1 MANSAI
7 SPSTTPTLRE
17 IRKAGPSSSFGNP
30 IVPRRPSTYQQME
43 VSAVSFVV
51 HSFHTP
57 WLHIPCGC
65 NIAGHVPGDDAG
77 PAGGQDAAH
86 QQSLAAMA
94 GHYQRQIA
102 DLAGF
107 VKSKFPDEQ
116 ELPPSLFAA
125 PPLPV
130 PPPVHT
136 PVSILPFA
144 LACAA
149 IL

>member
-1 MANSAI
+1 MMLAQLA
-7 SPSTTPTLRE
+7 
-17 IRKAGPSSSFGNP
+17 A
-30 IVPRRPSTYQQME
+30 
-43 VSAVSFVV
+43 
-51 HSFHTP
+51 
-57 WLHIPCGC
+57 
-65 NIAGHVPGDDAG
+65 
-77 PAGGQDAAH
+77 QDAAH

-94 GHYQRQIA
+94 GNYQRQIA

-130 PPPVHT
+130 PPPVHA
-136 PVSILPFA
+136 PMSILSFA

-149 IL
+149 ILQVLITSLVLCAGSVGGFEPTPGASPPLGLSPQHPTYHTQPYTWAPPS